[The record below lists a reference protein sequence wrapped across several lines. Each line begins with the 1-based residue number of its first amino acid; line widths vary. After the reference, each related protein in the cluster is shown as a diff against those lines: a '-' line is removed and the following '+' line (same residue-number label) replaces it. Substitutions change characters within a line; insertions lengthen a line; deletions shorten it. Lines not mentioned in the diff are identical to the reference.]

1 MKAAICQPQM
11 GKEALLGLLS
21 AKSEGERAFVFDA
34 AREARHRAFGNKV
47 FLYGFLYLSTHCR
60 NDCAFCQ
67 YRRSNSSLERYRKPL
82 GEMLEAAGRLAADGV
97 HLLDL
102 TLGEDPYYVEPAGFH
117 RLLELVSALKET
129 TGLPIMVSPGV
140 LSAEQLVRLR
150 EAGADW
156 YACYQETHN
165 RDLFTRLR
173 LEQDYDRRKRTRL
186 EAAGCGLLAEDGLL
200 TGVGES
206 AEDLADSILDMA
218 REPLDQVRA
227 MSYVPHESTFPSTAG
242 DTLEE
247 RRAHEL
253 LAIAAMRLVMEDRL
267 IPASL
272 DVDGLE
278 GLAMRLKAGANVVT
292 SIVPSGCGLAWPP
305 KTSISRIS
313 AGALPLSSDSLGNS
327 GSNPPCPASIARGSS
342 SGGGEKSGKRT
353 FLGEGDAGRSLRR
366 RLKGWCCGNDV
377 CVSRDGPKSEA
388 NREQEWGVIPGAGS
402 FLRAVVE
409 CG

>member
-1 MKAAICQPQM
+1 
-11 GKEALLGLLS
+11 
-21 AKSEGERAFVFDA
+21 
-34 AREARHRAFGNKV
+34 
-47 FLYGFLYLSTHCR
+47 
-60 NDCAFCQ
+60 
-67 YRRSNSSLERYRKPL
+67 
-82 GEMLEAAGRLAADGV
+82 MLEAAGRLAADGV

-117 RLLELVSALKET
+117 RLLELVAALKEA

-218 REPLDQVRA
+218 REPLSQVRA
-227 MSYVPHESTFPSTAG
+227 MSYVPHESTIPSTAG

-292 SIVPSGCGLAWPP
+292 SIVPSGCGLAGVASKDLDIENQRRSVAAVVRQLGELGLEP
-305 KTSISRIS
+305 
-313 AGALPLSSDSLGNS
+313 ALP
-327 GSNPPCPASIARGSS
+327 
-342 SGGGEKSGKRT
+342 GEYRAWV
-353 FLGEGDAGRSLRR
+353 EQRR
-366 RLKGWCCGNDV
+366 RGEE
-377 CVSRDGPKSEA
+377 R
-388 NREQEWGVIPGAGS
+388 
-402 FLRAVVE
+402 
-409 CG
+409 

>member
-102 TLGEDPYYVEPAGFH
+102 TLGEDPYYVETAGFH

-292 SIVPSGCGLAWPP
+292 SIVPSGCGLQRPRYRESAQERCRCRQTAWG
-305 KTSISRIS
+305 TRARTRLARRVSRMGR
-313 AGALPLSSDSLGNS
+313 AA
-327 GSNPPCPASIARGSS
+327 
-342 SGGGEKSGKRT
+342 E
-353 FLGEGDAGRSLRR
+353 AGRRAVNGLFWGRGTPEDRLRR

-377 CVSRDGPKSEA
+377 CVSRDDPKSEA
-388 NREQEWGVIPGAGS
+388 NREQEWGVIPGTES

>member
-21 AKSEGERAFVFDA
+21 AKSEG
-34 AREARHRAFGNKV
+34 HRAFGNKV

-186 EAAGCGLLAEDGLL
+186 EAAGCGLL

-253 LAIAAMRLVMEDRL
+253 LAIAAMRRVMEDRL

-292 SIVPSGCGLAWPP
+292 SIVPSGCGLAGVASKDLDIENQRRSVAAVVRQLGELGLEP
-305 KTSISRIS
+305 
-313 AGALPLSSDSLGNS
+313 ALP
-327 GSNPPCPASIARGSS
+327 
-342 SGGGEKSGKRT
+342 GEYRAWV
-353 FLGEGDAGRSLRR
+353 EQRR
-366 RLKGWCCGNDV
+366 RGEE
-377 CVSRDGPKSEA
+377 R
-388 NREQEWGVIPGAGS
+388 
-402 FLRAVVE
+402 
-409 CG
+409 

>member
-1 MKAAICQPQM
+1 
-11 GKEALLGLLS
+11 
-21 AKSEGERAFVFDA
+21 
-34 AREARHRAFGNKV
+34 
-47 FLYGFLYLSTHCR
+47 
-60 NDCAFCQ
+60 
-67 YRRSNSSLERYRKPL
+67 
-82 GEMLEAAGRLAADGV
+82 MLEAAGRLAADGV

-292 SIVPSGCGLAWPP
+292 SIVPSGCGLAGVASKDLDIENQRRSVAAVVRQLGVLGLEP
-305 KTSISRIS
+305 
-313 AGALPLSSDSLGNS
+313 ALP
-327 GSNPPCPASIARGSS
+327 
-342 SGGGEKSGKRT
+342 GEYRAWV
-353 FLGEGDAGRSLRR
+353 EQRR
-366 RLKGWCCGNDV
+366 RGEE
-377 CVSRDGPKSEA
+377 R
-388 NREQEWGVIPGAGS
+388 
-402 FLRAVVE
+402 
-409 CG
+409 

>member
-1 MKAAICQPQM
+1 
-11 GKEALLGLLS
+11 
-21 AKSEGERAFVFDA
+21 
-34 AREARHRAFGNKV
+34 
-47 FLYGFLYLSTHCR
+47 
-60 NDCAFCQ
+60 
-67 YRRSNSSLERYRKPL
+67 
-82 GEMLEAAGRLAADGV
+82 
-97 HLLDL
+97 
-102 TLGEDPYYVEPAGFH
+102 
-117 RLLELVSALKET
+117 
-129 TGLPIMVSPGV
+129 MVSPGV

-253 LAIAAMRLVMEDRL
+253 LAIATMRLVMEDRL

-292 SIVPSGCGLAWPP
+292 SIVPSGCGLAGVASKDLDIENQRRSVAAVVRQPWG
-305 KTSISRIS
+305 TRARTRLARRVSRMGRAAE
-313 AGALPLSSDSLGNS
+313 AGRRAVNGLF
-327 GSNPPCPASIARGSS
+327 
-342 SGGGEKSGKRT
+342 GGG
-353 FLGEGDAGRSLRR
+353 GRR
-366 RLKGWCCGNDV
+366 KIA
-377 CVSRDGPKSEA
+377 PA
-388 NREQEWGVIPGAGS
+388 QA
-402 FLRAVVE
+402 
-409 CG
+409 

>member
-1 MKAAICQPQM
+1 M
-11 GKEALLGLLS
+11 
-21 AKSEGERAFVFDA
+21 
-34 AREARHRAFGNKV
+34 
-47 FLYGFLYLSTHCR
+47 
-60 NDCAFCQ
+60 
-67 YRRSNSSLERYRKPL
+67 
-82 GEMLEAAGRLAADGV
+82 
-97 HLLDL
+97 
-102 TLGEDPYYVEPAGFH
+102 GEDPYYVEPAGFH

-292 SIVPSGCGLAWPP
+292 SIVPSGCGLAGVASKDLDIENQRRSVAAVVRQLGELGLEP
-305 KTSISRIS
+305 
-313 AGALPLSSDSLGNS
+313 ALP
-327 GSNPPCPASIARGSS
+327 
-342 SGGGEKSGKRT
+342 GEYRAWV
-353 FLGEGDAGRSLRR
+353 EQRR
-366 RLKGWCCGNDV
+366 RGEE
-377 CVSRDGPKSEA
+377 R
-388 NREQEWGVIPGAGS
+388 
-402 FLRAVVE
+402 
-409 CG
+409 

>member
-1 MKAAICQPQM
+1 M

-34 AREARHRAFGNKV
+34 AREARRRAFGNKV

-67 YRRSNSSLERYRKPL
+67 YRRSNAALERYRKPLGKWSGRLCFDLGKQPLSQEREQGVRQQRCFCGFLQAPIAGPVPEGLERYRKPL

-102 TLGEDPYYVEPAGFH
+102 TLGEDPYYVEPAGCH
-117 RLLELVSALKET
+117 RLLELVAALKEA

-218 REPLDQVRA
+218 REPLSQVRA
-227 MSYVPHESTFPSTAG
+227 MSYVPHESTFPSTVG

-292 SIVPSGCGLAWPP
+292 SIVPSGCGLAGVAS
-305 KTSISRIS
+305 KDLDIENQRRSVS
-313 AGALPLSSDSLGNS
+313 AVVRQLGELGLEPALP
-327 GSNPPCPASIARGSS
+327 
-342 SGGGEKSGKRT
+342 GEYRAWV
-353 FLGEGDAGRSLRR
+353 EQRR
-366 RLKGWCCGNDV
+366 RGEE
-377 CVSRDGPKSEA
+377 R
-388 NREQEWGVIPGAGS
+388 
-402 FLRAVVE
+402 
-409 CG
+409 

>member
-1 MKAAICQPQM
+1 
-11 GKEALLGLLS
+11 
-21 AKSEGERAFVFDA
+21 
-34 AREARHRAFGNKV
+34 
-47 FLYGFLYLSTHCR
+47 
-60 NDCAFCQ
+60 
-67 YRRSNSSLERYRKPL
+67 
-82 GEMLEAAGRLAADGV
+82 
-97 HLLDL
+97 
-102 TLGEDPYYVEPAGFH
+102 
-117 RLLELVSALKET
+117 
-129 TGLPIMVSPGV
+129 MVSPGV
-140 LSAEQLVRLR
+140 FSAEQLVRLR

-218 REPLDQVRA
+218 REPLSQVRA

-292 SIVPSGCGLAWPP
+292 SIVPSGCGLAGVAS
-305 KTSISRIS
+305 KDLDIENQRRSVS
-313 AGALPLSSDSLGNS
+313 AVVRQLGELGLEPALP
-327 GSNPPCPASIARGSS
+327 
-342 SGGGEKSGKRT
+342 GEYRAWV
-353 FLGEGDAGRSLRR
+353 EQRR
-366 RLKGWCCGNDV
+366 RGEE
-377 CVSRDGPKSEA
+377 R
-388 NREQEWGVIPGAGS
+388 
-402 FLRAVVE
+402 
-409 CG
+409 

>member
-67 YRRSNSSLERYRKPL
+67 YRRSNSSLERYRKPF

-165 RDLFTRLR
+165 RNLFTCLR

-292 SIVPSGCGLAWPP
+292 SIVPSGCGLAGVASKDLDIENQRRSVAAVVRQLGELGLEP
-305 KTSISRIS
+305 
-313 AGALPLSSDSLGNS
+313 ALPGEYR
-327 GSNPPCPASIARGSS
+327 AWVEQRRRG
-342 SGGGEKSGKRT
+342 GKRT

-377 CVSRDGPKSEA
+377 CVSRDDPKSEA
-388 NREQEWGVIPGAGS
+388 NREQEWGVIPGTES

>member
-1 MKAAICQPQM
+1 M
-11 GKEALLGLLS
+11 
-21 AKSEGERAFVFDA
+21 
-34 AREARHRAFGNKV
+34 
-47 FLYGFLYLSTHCR
+47 YGFLYLSTHCR

-67 YRRSNSSLERYRKPL
+67 YRRSNSALERYRKPPE
-82 GEMLEAAGRLAADGV
+82 EMLEAAGRLAADGV

-117 RLLELVSALKET
+117 RLLELVAALKEAS
-129 TGLPIMVSPGV
+129 GLPIMVSPGV

-200 TGVGES
+200 TGIGES

-218 REPLDQVRA
+218 REPLNQVRA

-253 LAIAAMRLVMEDRL
+253 LAIAAMRLVMEDRFL
-267 IPASL
+267 VFVRRYAKTVFQVFKGTLCIHFPFIEPSL
-272 DVDGLE
+272 D
-278 GLAMRLKAGANVVT
+278 
-292 SIVPSGCGLAWPP
+292 
-305 KTSISRIS
+305 
-313 AGALPLSSDSLGNS
+313 
-327 GSNPPCPASIARGSS
+327 
-342 SGGGEKSGKRT
+342 
-353 FLGEGDAGRSLRR
+353 
-366 RLKGWCCGNDV
+366 
-377 CVSRDGPKSEA
+377 
-388 NREQEWGVIPGAGS
+388 
-402 FLRAVVE
+402 
-409 CG
+409 

>member
-21 AKSEGERAFVFDA
+21 AKSEGERACVFDA
-34 AREARHRAFGNKV
+34 AREARHRAVGNKV

-67 YRRSNSSLERYRKPL
+67 YRRSNSSLERYRKPP

-292 SIVPSGCGLAWPP
+292 SIVPSGCGLA
-305 KTSISRIS
+305 
-313 AGALPLSSDSLGNS
+313 GV
-327 GSNPPCPASIARGSS
+327 ASKDLDIENQRRSVAAVVRQ
-342 SGGGEKSGKRT
+342 
-353 FLGEGDAGRSLRR
+353 LGELGLEPAVPGEYRAWIEQRR
-366 RLKGWCCGNDV
+366 RGEE
-377 CVSRDGPKSEA
+377 R
-388 NREQEWGVIPGAGS
+388 
-402 FLRAVVE
+402 
-409 CG
+409 